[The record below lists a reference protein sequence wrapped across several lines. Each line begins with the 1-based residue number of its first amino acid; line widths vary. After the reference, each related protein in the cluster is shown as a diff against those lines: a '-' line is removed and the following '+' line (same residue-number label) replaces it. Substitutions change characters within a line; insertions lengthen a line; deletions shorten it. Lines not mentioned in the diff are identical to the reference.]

1 MKNSKLI
8 VLSADALVSDDMEL
22 FKTLPNFKK
31 YLSGGAVLHRCD
43 TVDEAPTFAHILGTE
58 IKDADGRVLTELLK

>member
-1 MKNSKLI
+1 MKNGKLI
-8 VLSADALVSDDMEL
+8 VLAADALVSDDMEL

-43 TVDEAPTFAHILGTE
+43 TVDEAPTFAHILG
-58 IKDADGRVLTELLK
+58 